1 MIRHYRLLAGI
12 FFVISVSATSLAVAL
27 EDRASPG
34 SPAEPA
40 TAHED
45 ETEESKPK
53 DRGWYIG
60 FGFGFA
66 DDKGLDDDGDGFKV
80 YGGYRF
86 NRYIALE
93 GALVGLGD
101 DLGPIDVIKDGIS
114 VQAVATWPVRKKLG
128 LFAKAG
134 FVDWEERAGSGELE
148 CFSFSGGFTCFEEED
163 KIDDGTG
170 AVYGLGLDYHFGRR
184 WSFRAEAERFVDVGE
199 GDIDMI
205 SISSLFRF

>member
-1 MIRHYRLLAGI
+1 MIRHYRFLAVI
-12 FFVISVSATSLAVAL
+12 FLITLVGTTSLARAI

-34 SPAEPA
+34 DPARA
-40 TAHED
+40 DTAHDNASED
-45 ETEESKPK
+45 SKPR

-60 FGFGFA
+60 FGLGFA
-66 DDKGLDDDGDGFKV
+66 DDKGLDDDGDGIKV

-93 GALVGLGD
+93 GALVSLGE
-101 DLGPIDVIKDGIS
+101 DLGPADVIKDGIS

-128 LFAKAG
+128 LFVKVG
-134 FVDWEERAGSGELE
+134 FFDWEERVGSGEFE

-163 KIDDGTG
+163 KIDDGTS
-170 AVYGLGLDYHFGRR
+170 AIYGLGLDYHFGRR
-184 WSFRAEAERFVDVGE
+184 WSFRVEGERFVDVGE